1 MSLFEVFSAATAGIV
16 DALIAAEAM
25 RTAILLMSE
34 LHSELL
40 RGELQFCRSIFYCT
54 WVVRNAVVVAPP
66 KPWLKK
72 REGRIVKAMWQPAVG
87 RVASERLY

>member
-1 MSLFEVFSAATAGIV
+1 MSLFEVYSAATAGIV
-16 DALIAAEAM
+16 DALIAAEAT
-25 RTAILLMSE
+25 RTAMLLMSE
-34 LHSELL
+34 LHKASVA
-40 RGELQFCRSIFYCT
+40 RRVTVCRSIFYCT
-54 WVVRNAVVVAPP
+54 WVVRNTVVVAPP